1 MIMIVHNNLS
11 RKSLTYDKEVKL
23 LSFIYAEI
31 VCVWN
36 EPATIWIYIQKFSN
50 FIFNIFCNLIYN
62 SKFNINVIY

>member
-50 FIFNIFCNLIYN
+50 FILIY
-62 SKFNINVIY
+62 FVI

>member
-31 VCVWN
+31 VCVW
-36 EPATIWIYIQKFSN
+36 T
-50 FIFNIFCNLIYN
+50 NLQLFEFTYKN
-62 SKFNINVIY
+62 